1 LNVRALNV
9 PEDEDS
15 LEGREYRKNLLFDI
29 AKRPG
34 NNVCADCGQEGT
46 HRTAMRRTAH
56 SAVLTVGKCA
66 DPDWAS
72 INLGITLCIECAG
85 VHRSLGAHITK
96 VRSLDLD
103 DWEIHDIRVRFSL
116 NVGCAR

>member
-1 LNVRALNV
+1 MRLITDSGLSHTQRTTQSGSKLNVRALNI

-46 HRTAMRRTAH
+46 HHTDAMRRMTRH
-56 SAVLTVGKCA
+56 
-66 DPDWAS
+66 
-72 INLGITLCIECAG
+72 
-85 VHRSLGAHITK
+85 
-96 VRSLDLD
+96 
-103 DWEIHDIRVRFSL
+103 
-116 NVGCAR
+116 ARHTERC

>member
-1 LNVRALNV
+1 MVFTQIRWRERRAQ
-9 PEDEDS
+9 
-15 LEGREYRKNLLFDI
+15 K
-29 AKRPG
+29 AKR
-34 NNVCADCGQEGT
+34 CALVRCI
-46 HRTAMRRTAH
+46 
-56 SAVLTVGKCA
+56 

-103 DWEIHDIRVRFSL
+103 DWEIHDIRVRSRFL
-116 NVGCAR
+116 PRLPIACVRAC